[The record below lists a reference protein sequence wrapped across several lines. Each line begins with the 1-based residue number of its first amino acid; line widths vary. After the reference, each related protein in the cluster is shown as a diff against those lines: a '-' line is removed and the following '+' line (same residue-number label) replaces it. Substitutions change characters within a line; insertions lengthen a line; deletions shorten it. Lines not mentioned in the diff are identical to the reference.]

1 MNVIVVVDVGA
12 RRQHGVELLAGG
24 ALDVAQKALLFR
36 HAAPA
41 ALDGDAAAVD
51 AAFARKGAVH
61 AEAQFAHPDLAFV
74 AADDV
79 EDFPEF
85 RRGVDGVD
93 HAPALDRH
101 EAEQQQG
108 GPHAIQGHEALLER
122 HLLAARAQAGV
133 HQHHHPHRAQEQQQQ
148 EDAGH
153 DGGDEELD
161 LIAGYKTTVGGTT
174 FDMGGLYYYYPGSST
189 GGKKYYSDF
198 LELYGSVAQ
207 TFGPATAKL
216 TANYAPKQK
225 ALTLDKAK
233 LDNLYVNVAL
243 SSPIPNTPFSLS
255 AAVGHTFTKSFLAGG
270 QRYTD
275 WSLGASYTT
284 GPVTFGLSYVDT
296 SYAKNVLL
304 GRDGRDIAK
313 AGLVGSVGVA
323 F

>member
-1 MNVIVVVDVGA
+1 MRKILRPVLG
-12 RRQHGVELLAGG
+12 LAFL
-24 ALDVAQKALLFR
+24 AS
-36 HAAPA
+36 AAPA
-41 ALDGDAAAVD
+41 FAEDTKPFTVNGTTTLTSDYRFRGISQTNKGIALQGSMTVTHSS
-51 AAFARKGAVH
+51 GAY
-61 AEAQFAHPDLAFV
+61 ASIWGSSIDDYV
-74 AADDV
+74 AN
-79 EDFPEF
+79 
-85 RRGVDGVD
+85 
-93 HAPALDRH
+93 
-101 EAEQQQG
+101 
-108 GPHAIQGHEALLER
+108 
-122 HLLAARAQAGV
+122 
-133 HQHHHPHRAQEQQQQ
+133 
-148 EDAGH
+148 
-153 DGGDEELD
+153 GGDEELD

-255 AAVGHTFTKSFLAGG
+255 AAVGHTFTKSFLSGG